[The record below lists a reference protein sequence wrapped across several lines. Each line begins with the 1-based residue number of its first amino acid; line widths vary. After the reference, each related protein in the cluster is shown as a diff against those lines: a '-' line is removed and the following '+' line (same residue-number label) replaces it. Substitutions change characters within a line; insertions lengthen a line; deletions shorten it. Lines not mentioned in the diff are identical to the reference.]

1 MEFGCET
8 TREEK
13 GLLAPGISLMWWVF
27 SYFEKGCQCARDN
40 PEGNM
45 GYDQYKVPD
54 TVAVEHTFV
63 DFL

>member
-8 TREEK
+8 TREEE
-13 GLLAPGISLMWWVF
+13 GASRARNFLNVVGF

-45 GYDQYKVPD
+45 GMIN
-54 TVAVEHTFV
+54 TR
-63 DFL
+63 FLTL

>member
-1 MEFGCET
+1 MGA
-8 TREEK
+8 RPRARKK
-13 GLLAPGISLMWWVF
+13 GLLVPGISLMWWVF
-27 SYFEKGCQCARDN
+27 SYFEKGCECARDN

-54 TVAVEHTFV
+54 TVAVEHTYV